1 MLDVLLVDD
10 DAFLRGSLGELIA
23 AAGHRVTTAEG
34 GQQAL
39 ALIGGC
45 DVMVTDLR
53 MPGMDGLAL
62 VRAARQRRADL
73 EVLVMTGEGTISSAV
88 EAMRLGARG
97 YLAKPFEP
105 EELILHL
112 REVAELK
119 HLREQ
124 ARTGGRGRLVGGGAA
139 MRRVY
144 QDIDL
149 AAQSDVPV
157 LISGETGTGKE
168 LVAEA
173 IHQASAR
180 RERPWVA
187 VNCGALPRDLIE
199 SELFG
204 HEAGAFTGA
213 GAKRRGRFALAG
225 DGTLFLDEVD
235 SLPLDLQPKLLRV
248 LETREYWSLGAEKPD
263 QSRARVVAAAN
274 RPLAQLVAS
283 GQFRQD
289 LYYRLNVLPLAI
301 PPLRE
306 RPEDIPLIVRARL
319 DAVPGETWT
328 ITPTALSRLVAG
340 SWPGNVRELV
350 NAVERARARAG
361 ADPRNRERR
370 ERKIDVQHLDSDQV
384 SLPLLPFRQARA
396 AAADEWAERTIR
408 LALET
413 TQGNA
418 SQAARILHMSR
429 TALLRLVAK
438 YGIR

>member
-10 DAFLRGSLGELIA
+10 DAFLRGSLGELVA
-23 AAGHRVTTAEG
+23 AAGHRVVTAEG

-62 VRAARQRRADL
+62 VRAARQRRGDL

-112 REVAELK
+112 RDVAELK

-124 ARTGGRGRLVGGGAA
+124 ARSGGRGRLVGGGAA

-149 AAQSDVPV
+149 AAQSDAPV
-157 LISGETGTGKE
+157 LITGETGTGKE

-173 IHQASAR
+173 IHQASTR

-187 VNCGALPRDLIE
+187 VNCGALPRELIE

-248 LETREYWSLGAEKPD
+248 LETREYWPLGAEKPE

-274 RPLAQLVAS
+274 RSLPQQVAS

-289 LYYRLNVLPLAI
+289 LFYRLNVLPLAI

-306 RPEDIPLIVRARL
+306 RPEDIPLIVRSRL
-319 DAVPGETWT
+319 DAVSGETWA